1 MPSFRALAMRF
12 FVRNA
17 IRPWLLSGD
26 LEAQRRHFARL
37 RDPRARVRARVEK
50 IQIDGRPAEWLT
62 PEGAD
67 EERVLYYIHGGAFI
81 ACSPSTHRESVA
93 RIARAAGM
101 RALLIDYRLAPE
113 HPFPAAL
120 EDSVAGYR
128 FLLASG
134 VRPENIVIGGDS
146 AGGALTLG
154 TLLKLRAAGEAMP
167 RAAVCLSPV
176 TDATWSGDSWKTRL
190 DDEALLSV
198 PFCRKAL
205 EMYLQ
210 DHDRSDP
217 LASPLFAD
225 LHGLPPIALH
235 VGTHEFLLDDSV
247 RLAKR
252 AQEQGVFASLRVWD
266 GMWHVF
272 HMFDVPEAHACVREI
287 AAFIRDRFDDQP
299 ARSLES
305 ARVAAQ

>member
-1 MPSFRALAMRF
+1 MRF
-12 FVRNA
+12 FVRNV

-26 LEAQRRHFARL
+26 LRAQRRHFERL

-50 IQIDGRPAEWLT
+50 VQVGSVPGEWLI
-62 PEGAD
+62 PKGAD
-67 EERVLYYIHGGAFI
+67 EQRVLYYLHGGAFI
-81 ACSPSTHRESVA
+81 ACSPATHRESVA
-93 RIARAAGM
+93 RIAGAAGM

-120 EDSVAGYR
+120 DDCVAGYR
-128 FLLASG
+128 FLIASG

-146 AGGALTLG
+146 AGGALALG
-154 TLLKLRAAGEAMP
+154 TLLSLRAAGDALP

-190 DDEALLSV
+190 HDEALLSV
-198 PFCRKAL
+198 PFCRQAL
-205 EMYLQ
+205 ELYLR
-210 DHDRSDP
+210 DHDRADP

-225 LHGLPPIALH
+225 LRGLPPIALH

-252 AQEQGVFASLRVWD
+252 AQADGVVTSLRVWD

-287 AAFIRDRFDDQP
+287 GAFIRDCFEREPVRGAGRQ
-299 ARSLES
+299 AQ
-305 ARVAAQ
+305 AVRV